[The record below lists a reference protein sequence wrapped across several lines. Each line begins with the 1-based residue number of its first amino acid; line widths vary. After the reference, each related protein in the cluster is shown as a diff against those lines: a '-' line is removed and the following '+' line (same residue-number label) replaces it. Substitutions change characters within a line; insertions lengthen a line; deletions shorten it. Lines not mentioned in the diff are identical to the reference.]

1 MMLKIIHFLTVIFD
15 FFKKLELMPRWLI
28 PFIILIFL
36 VIAVEIYTFQAFKT
50 ISKSKLIRF
59 SFLAVS
65 VGIYIYFFV
74 TLLTYDRSNGQ
85 TPQFQMAVGLLL
97 TISVPKLV
105 IILVLFGEDV
115 YRWILKLISAISSNE
130 TRSLVGRRQFV
141 SQIAL
146 GLAAIPFVSFIYGIV
161 QGKYNYKVLK
171 YQLTFDDLPEAFD
184 GYTITQI
191 SDIHSGSFTNKEKIQ
206 YGVDLI
212 NEQKSD
218 LMLFTGDIVNNKA
231 DEMDDWIDVF
241 DKLEAKEG
249 KYAILGNHDYG
260 DYMDWKTPQD
270 KIDNFQ
276 KVKEIHKKIG
286 FDLLLDEHRYIEKDG
301 QKIAL
306 VGVENWGKGFN
317 QAGDLERASAGIQ
330 KKDFKI
336 LMSHDPSH
344 WEEKVKNDDFN
355 YHLTLSGHTHGLQMG
370 IEIPGW
376 IRWSPSK
383 FVYKQ
388 WAGLYEEFGRY
399 VNVNRG
405 FGYHAFPGRV
415 GIWPEITVIELK
427 KADNQVI

>member
-1 MMLKIIHFLTVIFD
+1 MRWMIRVGILLVIIVF
-15 FFKKLELMPRWLI
+15 LELY
-28 PFIILIFL
+28 
-36 VIAVEIYTFQAFKT
+36 AFQAIKT
-50 ISKSKLIRF
+50 ITKSKAIRF
-59 SFLAVS
+59 SWLFVSIVVYANFLYVA
-65 VGIYIYFFV
+65 FTF
-74 TLLTYDRSNGQ
+74 DRNQGQ
-85 TPQFQMAVGLLL
+85 TPQFQMAMGLLL
-97 TISVPKLV
+97 TVLIPKLV
-105 IILVLFGEDV
+105 ILILMFGEDV
-115 YRWILKLISAISSNE
+115 YRWILKLFSAILPGE
-130 TRSLVGRRQFV
+130 TQSLAGRRKFL

-146 GLAAIPFVSFIYGIV
+146 GIAAIPFASFIYGIIY
-161 QGKYNYKVLK
+161 GKYNYKVIK
-171 YQLTFDDLPEAFD
+171 YQLSFKDLPDAFN

-218 LMLFTGDIVNNKA
+218 VMLFTGDIVNNKA
-231 DEMDDWIDVF
+231 DEMDNWIDVF
-241 DKLEAKEG
+241 SQLEAKEG

-260 DYMDWKTPQD
+260 DYMDWKNPQD

-276 KVKEIHKKIG
+276 RVKDIHKEIG
-286 FDLLLDEHRYIEKDG
+286 FDLLLDEHRYLEKNG

-317 QAGDLERASAGIQ
+317 QAGDLEKASANI
-330 KKDFKI
+330 KKEDFKI

-344 WEEKVKNDDFN
+344 WEYKVKENDFN
-355 YHLTLSGHTHGLQMG
+355 YQLTLSGHTHGLQMG

-376 IRWSPSK
+376 FKWSPSK
-383 FVYKQ
+383 YVYKQ

-399 VNVNRG
+399 INVNRG

-427 KADNQVI
+427 KG

>member
-1 MMLKIIHFLTVIFD
+1 
-15 FFKKLELMPRWLI
+15 MPRWLI
-28 PFIILIFL
+28 PVLIVL
-36 VIAVEIYTFQAFKT
+36 VLIVSVEIYTFQAFKT

-59 SFLAVS
+59 SYIAISVAVYMYFL
-65 VGIYIYFFV
+65 ITI
-74 TLLTYDRSNGQ
+74 LTYDRSKGQ
-85 TPQFQMAVGLLL
+85 TPEFQMAMGILLSFS
-97 TISVPKLV
+97 IPKLV
-105 IILVLFGEDV
+105 IVFVLFGEDM
-115 YRWILKLISAISSNE
+115 YRWVLKLFSAISSSE
-130 TRSLVGRRQFV
+130 TQSLVGRRKFV

-146 GLAAIPFVSFIYGIV
+146 GLAAIPFASFIYGII
-161 QGKYNYKVLK
+161 QGKYNYKVIK
-171 YQLTFDDLPEAFD
+171 YQLSFDDLPTAFD

-231 DEMDDWIDVF
+231 DEMDNWIDVF
-241 DKLEAKEG
+241 NQLEAKEG
-249 KYAILGNHDYG
+249 KFAILGNHDYG
-260 DYMDWKTPQD
+260 DYMDWNSPQD

-276 KVKEIHKKIG
+276 RVKEIHKKIG
-286 FDLLLDEHRYIEKDG
+286 FDLLLDEHRYLEKDG

-317 QAGDLERASAGIQ
+317 QAGDLQRASSKI
-330 KKDFKI
+330 KKEDFKI

-344 WEEKVKNDDFN
+344 WQEKVKMDDFN

-370 IEIPGW
+370 IEIPGFLK
-376 IRWSPSK
+376 WSPSQ

-388 WAGLYEEFGRY
+388 WAGLYQEFGRY
-399 VNVNRG
+399 INVNRG

-427 KADNQVI
+427 KA

>member
-1 MMLKIIHFLTVIFD
+1 
-15 FFKKLELMPRWLI
+15 MPRWLI
-28 PFIILIFL
+28 PFIIFTFL

-97 TISVPKLV
+97 TFSIPKLV

-330 KKDFKI
+330 KEDFKI

-376 IRWSPSK
+376 IRWSPSR

>member
-1 MMLKIIHFLTVIFD
+1 
-15 FFKKLELMPRWLI
+15 MPRWLI
-28 PFIILIFL
+28 PLLILIIFIIAI
-36 VIAVEIYTFQAFKT
+36 EIYTFQAFKT
-50 ISKSKLIRF
+50 ISKSTLVRF
-59 SFLAVS
+59 SFLAIT
-65 VGIYIYFFV
+65 VGVYLYFF
-74 TLLTYDRSNGQ
+74 LTILMYDRSQGQ
-85 TPQFQMAVGLLL
+85 TPQFQMAMGIFL
-97 TISVPKLV
+97 TFSIPKLV
-105 IILVLFGEDV
+105 IILVLFGEDA
-115 YRWILKLISAISSNE
+115 YRWILKLISAISSEE
-130 TRSLVGRRQFV
+130 TKSLVGRRKFI
-141 SQIAL
+141 SQLAL
-146 GLAAIPFVSFIYGIV
+146 GVAVIPFASFIYGII
-161 QGKYNYKVLK
+161 QGKYNYKVIK

-191 SDIHSGSFTNKEKIQ
+191 SDIHSGSFTNKKKIQ

-231 DEMDDWIDVF
+231 DEMDNWLDVF

-260 DYMDWKTPQD
+260 DYMDWKHPQD

-276 KVKEIHKKIG
+276 QVKEIHKKIG
-286 FDLLLDEHRYIEKDG
+286 FDLLLDEHRYLEKGG

-306 VGVENWGKGFN
+306 IGVENWGKGFN
-317 QAGDLERASAGIQ
+317 QAGDLQRASAKV
-330 KKDFKI
+330 KKEDFKI

-376 IRWSPSK
+376 LKFSPSQ

-388 WAGLYEEFGRY
+388 WAGLYEEYGRY

-427 KADNQVI
+427 KS